1 MWMIFFTATSSLA
14 QASTFKN
21 QLASVWEIS
30 DLGEAKFCLSIAIE
44 RDLVNQHIYL
54 SQTALIDKI
63 LTLFNMTNCNPVSTP
78 MEAGLSC
85 HSDIE
90 LTCEEE
96 LELAGIPY
104 HHLTGLLMYL
114 AITTH
119 PDIALAVQKLTQFMT
134 FYHINYWNAAKC
146 VLCYLSSIR
155 KLQLCLGSTKPI
167 GLLRFADASYACC
180 PHSGKL
186 ISTYCFTLGGGIIS
200 WASHKQ
206 RQ

>member
-1 MWMIFFTATSSLA
+1 VDDFFTTTSSFA

-21 QLASVWEIS
+21 QLASIWEIL
-30 DLGEAKFCLSIAIE
+30 DLGEAKFCLGIAIE

-119 PDIALAVQKLTQFMT
+119 PDITLAVQKLTQFMT

-186 ISTYCFTLGGGIIS
+186 ISTYCFILGGGIIS